1 MKVGFACGVFDLF
14 HAGHVLML
22 QECKEHCDYLI
33 VAVNST
39 KNIDYGINPG
49 KNQPVYSLEHRVMIL
64 ESTKYVDKVMVY
76 DSEEDLEKIL
86 KSEKI
91 DIRFLGTDYKGKPI
105 TAPDAVKEIYYTS
118 RDHGLSTSKYRQLI
132 ENKKTEY

>member
-39 KNIDYGINPG
+39 KNIDYAINPG
-49 KNQPVYSLEHRVMIL
+49 KNRPVYNLAHRVLIL
-64 ESTKYVDKVMVY
+64 ENSRYVDKVMTY
-76 DSEEDLEKIL
+76 DSEEDLENIL
-86 KSEKI
+86 KTENI
-91 DIRFLGTDYKGKPI
+91 DIRFLGMDYKGKPI
-105 TAPDAVKEIYYTS
+105 TAPEAVKEIYYTS

-132 ENKKTEY
+132 ENKETES